1 MRRITAAVLA
11 VCLLFLTGC
20 GSKKDG
26 TVQEGM
32 YYEAAGICPDAV
44 LLTVNGRDITADRFF
59 YWLTY
64 NCDWLEQSLAGAVD
78 WSEDREGQTLG
89 DYVKAMTL
97 ANVTLYAVVEEW
109 AETYDVT
116 LSEED
121 RASMEQEYQRL
132 CEACGGEDAYLKVL
146 AAMGADKALAQ
157 IYSED
162 IYLYSRLLDLYCTE
176 GSALAPASGELD
188 AWLSASGLQTVA
200 YLRFGSGATADLAKQ
215 RQQAEAALA
224 RLKAAGDPS
233 AEFAALGQG
242 DVQYDILTFSPG
254 ESGMGSAFEAA
265 AQALAEGQYSQAPV
279 ETDQGVCLLLR
290 QAVSREQ
297 AAAVCFD
304 QTLRQ
309 AAETAEVEC
318 SSAYDSIDV
327 ESFCAKMEALRQT
340 GDPAASS
347 GKTADAP
354 SSSQEDNGGK

>member
-26 TVQEGM
+26 TVKEGM
-32 YYEAAGICPDAV
+32 YYEAASICPDAV

-64 NCDWLEQSLAGAVD
+64 NCDWLEQSLAGEVD

-97 ANVTLYAVVEEW
+97 ENVTLYAVVEEW

-121 RASMEQEYQRL
+121 RSAMEQEYQDL
-132 CEACGGEDAYLKVL
+132 CETYGGEDAYLKVL

-157 IYSED
+157 TYSED
-162 IYLYSRLLDLYCTE
+162 IYLYSRLLELYRTE
-176 GSALAPASGELD
+176 GSALAPESSELD
-188 AWLSASGLQTVA
+188 TWISANALQTVA
-200 YLRFGSGATADLAKQ
+200 YLRFGSGATADLAEQ
-215 RQQAEAALA
+215 RRQAEAALA
-224 RLKAAGDPS
+224 GLKAAGDPK

-242 DVQYDILTFSPG
+242 NVQYDILTFSPG
-254 ESGMGSAFEAA
+254 ESGMGSAFESA
-265 AQALAEGQYSQAPV
+265 AQALAEGQYSQTPV
-279 ETDQGVCLLLR
+279 ETDQGICLLLR
-290 QAVSREQ
+290 QAVNREQ
-297 AAAVCFD
+297 AAAACFD
-304 QTLRQ
+304 QKLRQ
-309 AAETAEVEC
+309 AAEAAEVEC

-327 ESFCAKMEALRQT
+327 ESFCAKMGELRQT
-340 GDPAASS
+340 GDTSASPGKAA
-347 GKTADAP
+347 DV
-354 SSSQEDNGGK
+354 SSSAQEDDGRK